1 MREYLA
7 NGWNATA
14 AYRKIYGP
22 VKTAQC
28 QSAKLFMKP
37 HIRKRFNQML
47 TKFIKRADIT
57 EERVLTQYQEAYDM
71 AVAQG
76 KTADMVSATTAQ
88 AKLVGLLRERT
99 EIGMPGDF
107 DRMESVSDVLEALS
121 QQVGPEVA
129 LQIGRAMGVV
139 ETQQPEPQEDVA
151 LAAAEPASGS
161 IN

>member
-1 MREYLA
+1 
-7 NGWNATA
+7 
-14 AYRKIYGP
+14 
-22 VKTAQC
+22 
-28 QSAKLFMKP
+28 
-37 HIRKRFNQML
+37 ML